1 MEIYLYQKPSL
12 VGCIDLKGFFCCGYD
27 SCVTHVRRYFY
38 LIGRKTMPHPKIKYC
53 HWIDS
58 PYTLN
63 QGKFLCT
70 DRFPLS
76 FYFDISCCFVDI
88 QKEINAV
95 KL

>member
-1 MEIYLYQKPSL
+1 
-12 VGCIDLKGFFCCGYD
+12 
-27 SCVTHVRRYFY
+27 
-38 LIGRKTMPHPKIKYC
+38 MPHPKIKYC